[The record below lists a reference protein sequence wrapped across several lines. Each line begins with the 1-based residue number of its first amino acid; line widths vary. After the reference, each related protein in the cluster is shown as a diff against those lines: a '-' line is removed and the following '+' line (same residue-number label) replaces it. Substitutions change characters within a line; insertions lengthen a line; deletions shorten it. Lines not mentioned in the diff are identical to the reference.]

1 MVAFSLPFVTELPV
15 QRCEGLLIVYHRC
28 LLRSGS
34 LRMWRPRVPH
44 DKVVYGAYAAEERR
58 EVVLVGDHAQTVDG

>member
-1 MVAFSLPFVTELPV
+1 M
-15 QRCEGLLIVYHRC
+15 
-28 LLRSGS
+28 RSGS